1 MQIRDKIKTL
11 RQSQKWSQE
20 YVAEKLGM
28 SPNGY
33 GALERGDTDLTLE
46 KLKTLSDLY
55 KVELKELVDENEKS
69 NVFSLLAGKD
79 NQSNAQFQINIYA
92 GDVLDTKNELE
103 KARILIESKDRELKE
118 KNDQVASLRKIIELL
133 ENKNETL

>member
-1 MQIRDKIKTL
+1 MQTRDKIKTL

-20 YVAEKLGM
+20 FVAEKLGM

-46 KLKTLSDLY
+46 KLKTLSEIY
-55 KVELKELVDENEKS
+55 KVQLKDLVDDVEKTA
-69 NVFSLLAGKD
+69 FSFFAGRD
-79 NQSNAQFQINIYA
+79 NQSNTPFQINIYA

-103 KARILIESKDRELKE
+103 KARILIESKDREITMQQNEIAYLKE
-118 KNDQVASLRKIIELL
+118 IIELM
-133 ENKNETL
+133 KTAQQQ